1 MLSRL
6 KHSVL
11 SDECKKL
18 FGQSVASQYIFTI
31 KQNVTA
37 DPFVISDN
45 YKEEGAEITKVY
57 NLTAFKGFSAYI
69 DDTILLQ
76 KIKSDPRLELFE
88 NKYGLSGQN
97 SVSSTTNAT
106 MINTTDVKGNQ
117 TIVDQKEKDCDI
129 DYDKILE
136 LSQNFTA
143 REENFTAIKTNVTA
157 LKTNVTGEV
166 PVYRCR
172 NY

>member
-1 MLSRL
+1 
-6 KHSVL
+6 VL

-18 FGQSVASQYIFTI
+18 LGQSIASQYIFTV
-31 KQNVTA
+31 KQNITE
-37 DPFVISDN
+37 DPFSISDN
-45 YKEEGAEITKVY
+45 YKKEGADITKVY

-69 DDTILLQ
+69 DDVVLLQ
-76 KIKSDPRLELFE
+76 KIKSDPRLVLFE

-97 SVSSTTNAT
+97 SVSSTNAT
-106 MINTTDVKGNQ
+106 MINTTDVNGNQ
-117 TIVDQKEKDCDI
+117 TIPDQKEKDCDI

-143 REENFTAIKTNVTA
+143 RQENFTALKTNVTA

-166 PVYRCR
+166 QI
-172 NY
+172 